1 MCVCV
6 FVCARTRMHLA
17 TWSCLTLVTP
27 WTVACQASLSMGF
40 CRQEYWS
47 GLHFLLQGIFLTQR
61 LNPCLLCLLY
71 CRQIIYPLSH
81 TTFFYLCRKMD
92 YLECPGWWNFIN
104 TRSKW
109 APSRSR
115 HGTFSPPHNPPS
127 CPFLINN
134 PSKLPYSDFWH
145 HELVMSGLEFH
156 IIAIKWHVKS
166 QSVSCSV
173 VSDSLWPLRL

>member
-1 MCVCV
+1 MCVYVC
-6 FVCARTRMHLA
+6 VCAHMHLPLSHV
-17 TWSCLTLVTP
+17 WLFVTP
-27 WTVACQASLSMGF
+27 WTVACQASLSIGF

-61 LNPCLLCLLY
+61 LNPCLLCLLR
-71 CRQIIYPLSH
+71 CRQIIYLQNH

-92 YLECPGWWNFIN
+92 YLECPVWRTFTDIC
-104 TRSKW
+104 SKW

-115 HGTFSPPHNPPS
+115 PGTFSPPHKLPS

-134 PSKLPYSDFWH
+134 PSKLPCSDFWH
-145 HELVMSGLEFH
+145 HELVMSVPEFH
-156 IIAIKWHVKS
+156 IKAIKGHVKS

-173 VSDSLWPLRL
+173 MSASLRPLRL